1 MILSG
6 FDGEVS
12 GLKSFT
18 SSFLLLTSAADHDAF
33 IQQVLRSRKIHR
45 PNAQTT
51 QPPAYT
57 LVRTPEVWDF
67 FKVFGNF

>member
-1 MILSG
+1 MLTTIFRLPMILSG

-33 IQQVLRSRKIHR
+33 IPVLRSRKIHR
-45 PNAQTT
+45 PSAQTT

-57 LVRTPEVWDF
+57 LVRTP
-67 FKVFGNF
+67 KV